1 MGDVSEAMLDGT
13 LCEWCGAYLGPSR
26 GYPVRCKTCKDDD
39 VTPKISKKVTCPV
52 CCKKVKPAGLADHQ
66 RDKHGILK

>member
-1 MGDVSEAMLDGT
+1 MGEVAEAMLDGT
-13 LCEWCGAYLGPSR
+13 LCEGCGVYLGPSR
-26 GYPVRCKTCKDDD
+26 GYPVRCKTCRFEL
-39 VTPKISKKVTCPV
+39 VTYSAKKVPCPV